1 MIDEGL
7 YDVDVLRQ
15 ILLVLH
21 IVGIAALLGGFLTQ
35 MSALRTGDVR
45 IVPAMTHGALT
56 MLVTGLALVG
66 VVQSGLD
73 RDVDTAK
80 IGTKLGILLVVLL
93 LVWGNRAADRVSA
106 RVLGAIGLLTVAN
119 IAIAVMWT

>member
-1 MIDEGL
+1 M
-7 YDVDVLRQ
+7 DVLRQ

-66 VVQSGLD
+66 VVRSGLD

-93 LVWGNRAADRVSA
+93 LVWGNRLAERVSS

>member
-1 MIDEGL
+1 M
-7 YDVDVLRQ
+7 DVLRQ

-21 IVGIAALLGGFLTQ
+21 IVGIAALLGGVLTQ
-35 MSALRTGDVR
+35 MSALKTGDVR

-66 VVQSGLD
+66 VVQAGLD
-73 RDVDTAK
+73 REVDNAK
-80 IGTKLGILLVVLL
+80 IGTKLVVLL
-93 LVWGNRAADRVSA
+93 AILVLVWGNRTADRVSP
-106 RVLGAIGLLTVAN
+106 RILGAIGLLTIAN

>member
-1 MIDEGL
+1 L

-35 MSALRTGDVR
+35 MSGLKTGDVR
-45 IVPAMTHGALT
+45 IVPAMVHGALT

-73 RDVDTAK
+73 REVDNAK
-80 IGTKLGILLVVLL
+80 IGTKLVVLL
-93 LVWGNRAADRVSA
+93 AILFLVWGNRAKDRVSP

-119 IAIAVMWT
+119 VAIAVMWT